1 MHTVLQSL
9 AKTWETPTK
18 ESDKICIC
26 QRKVMQMKR
35 QSRRMMGKEIS
46 SRDVL
51 DKIPYKCIPKIY
63 SIQTRRDFVLILCKN
78 RRDFRLWSSI
88 RRTKSNRLLSLQE
101 QMTYPGKRNDYQ
113 EHVSSNHAQQDEQQV
128 SDDVEKKVISS
139 YINCVIEKEMP
150 MSTQFLTIF
159 YSRQDI
165 SWQELVRQLRQKVTQ
180 LFLLLIYLSHSPIT
194 GFQAEEVMRHA
205 KNQRQLILSWLS

>member
-78 RRDFRLWSSI
+78 RRDFRLWSSV

-113 EHVSSNHAQQDEQQV
+113 EHVSSNHSQQDEQQV
-128 SDDVEKKVISS
+128 SDDVEKRSS
-139 YINCVIEKEMP
+139 HRI
-150 MSTQFLTIF
+150 LTALSKRKCRCQHNF
-159 YSRQDI
+159 
-165 SWQELVRQLRQKVTQ
+165 WQSFTPVKIYPDKS
-180 LFLLLIYLSHSPIT
+180 LFAN
-194 GFQAEEVMRHA
+194 FV
-205 KNQRQLILSWLS
+205 KK